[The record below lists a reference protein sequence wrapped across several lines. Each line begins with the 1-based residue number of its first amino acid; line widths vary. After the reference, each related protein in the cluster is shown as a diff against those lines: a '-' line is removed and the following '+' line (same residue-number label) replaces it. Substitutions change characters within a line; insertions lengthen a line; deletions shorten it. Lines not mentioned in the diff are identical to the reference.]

1 MKGLIVYKTDFNF
14 SGGFSSQLR
23 EFRDIPDSE
32 ADRLKRDMTTEG
44 FKVFDFHEE

>member
-32 ADRLKRDMTTEG
+32 ADRLKREMTAAD
-44 FKVFDFHEE
+44 FIVFDFHEE

>member
-1 MKGLIVYKTDFNF
+1 MKGLIVYK
-14 SGGFSSQLR
+14 SESSLAGGYTSQLR

-32 ADRLKRDMTTEG
+32 ADRLKREMTTEG